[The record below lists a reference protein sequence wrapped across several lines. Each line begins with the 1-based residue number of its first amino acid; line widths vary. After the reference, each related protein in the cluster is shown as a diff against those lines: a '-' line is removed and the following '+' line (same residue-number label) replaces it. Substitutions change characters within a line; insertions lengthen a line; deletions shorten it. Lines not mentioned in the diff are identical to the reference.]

1 MHLSY
6 NKSGSFVVNGEV
18 KAAEEVNQ
26 ENTGFFF
33 DLFSFWYHYRR
44 KAQRPNSLL
53 TVAFQG

>member
-33 DLFSFWYHYRR
+33 SIFS
-44 KAQRPNSLL
+44 
-53 TVAFQG
+53 AFGTTIAERLKDPIVY